1 MNFIDNEWTDMKDDI
16 SNDLNNIDFNVS
28 SISNLPQ
35 NSYNYINEWGTN
47 PIVLI
52 VLVIVIVIY
61 YILFAFLGAGTGSG
75 SPSLINSENRS
86 IVYVEALLWG
96 LFIVLILM
104 NGVSYFFNINIIAS
118 LKNMFSTTPEIVVKA
133 ENLVEDV
140 EKGFKDE
147 MDKIKKDISS
157 SSASSSKKS
166 KETGQVFNI
175 PENEYTYEDANAL
188 CKAYDAKLATY
199 EQIETA
205 YKKGASWCNYGWSDN
220 QMAFFPTNK
229 DVWEKLQKIKGHEH
243 DCGRI
248 GINGGYIA
256 NPNVRFG
263 VNCYGNKPDI
273 TSKESKLMSNQTL
286 YPKSLEDYE
295 IDKKSE
301 QYKKQLNKLLVSPF
315 NNSNWSVPI
324 PIKKPTSKT

>member
-1 MNFIDNEWTDMKDDI
+1 MDVN
-16 SNDLNNIDFNVS
+16 LS
-28 SISNLPQ
+28 SMSNLPQ
-35 NSYNYINEWGTN
+35 ESYNFVNNFGKN
-47 PIVLI
+47 PLVLI
-52 VLVIVIVIY
+52 VLAVIIVLY
-61 YILFAFLGAGTGSG
+61 YIVFAVLGHSNDGV
-75 SPSLINSENRS
+75 SESTPLLNHS
-86 IVYVEALLWG
+86 NGYIVFVEALLWG
-96 LFIVLILM
+96 LFIILILL
-104 NGVSYFFNINIIAS
+104 NGLTYFFNIDIITSIKNIFTDKPEIS
-118 LKNMFSTTPEIVVKA
+118 VKVSNVKGDLGETKSKDKSKDKSKTSPKPLKYGSTPE
-133 ENLVEDV
+133 
-140 EKGFKDE
+140 
-147 MDKIKKDISS
+147 
-157 SSASSSKKS
+157 
-166 KETGQVFNI
+166 VFNI
-175 PENEYTYEDANAL
+175 GENEYTYEDAEAL
-188 CKAYDAKLATY
+188 CQAYDAKLATY
-199 EQIETA
+199 EQIENA

-273 TSKESKLMSNQTL
+273 TSKESKLMNNQTL

-301 QYKKQLNKLLVSPF
+301 QYKKQLNTLLVSPF

-324 PIKKPTSKT
+324 PIKKK